1 MTDVYK
7 TSSNALKPGVLSK
20 WATADVSMLKQTL
33 QLVYAWIINV
43 IIWHSK
49 QVTIQDASCFLGS
62 SAGFLNETSGF
73 LAPSLKTTDR
83 TRGYPPCASVREKKS
98 TLSLAFHALSHSLK
112 LGSNENKDFLHNS
125 LARTSSLL
133 KVKVL
138 QCFWSLKAQLI
149 IKKHEYAFQAND
161 SNTLSYK
168 WIMQFEW
175 LIKCICMQ
183 LSLSPKV
190 WEHLLKW
197 LCICLIYCNSFNFKL
212 YYRHIYY
219 QSINLQWNCYKQNL
233 AWFS

>member
-1 MTDVYK
+1 MYK

-43 IIWHSK
+43 LYETLKAGHDSGRI
-49 QVTIQDASCFLGS
+49 LGS

-73 LAPSLKTTDR
+73 LASSLKTTDR
-83 TRGYPPCASVREKKS
+83 TREEEEEKKS
-98 TLSLAFHALSHSLK
+98 TLSLVFHALSHSLK
-112 LGSNENKDFLHNS
+112 LGSNENKDFRHNN

-149 IKKHEYAFQAND
+149 IKKHEYSFQAND
-161 SNTLSYK
+161 YNTLSYK

-175 LIKCICMQ
+175 LIKCIYMQ

-197 LCICLIYCNSFNFKL
+197 LCICLIYCNIFNFKL

-219 QSINLQWNCYKQNL
+219 QSINLHWNCYKQNL